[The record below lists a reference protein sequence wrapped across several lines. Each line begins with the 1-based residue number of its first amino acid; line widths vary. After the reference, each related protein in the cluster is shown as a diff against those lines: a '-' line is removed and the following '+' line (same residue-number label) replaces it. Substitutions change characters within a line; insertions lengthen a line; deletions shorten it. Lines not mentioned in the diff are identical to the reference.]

1 MPMPKSNPDGDIS
14 EESSDGDL
22 LFAESAFAE
31 VDANNIPTL
40 NDIVSI
46 NGKQV
51 RRDFDREHMPETLED
66 IDSRVD
72 QVVSETNEPAD
83 IPVLTEIADFP
94 LISDA
99 PAADVRIPTL
109 TESTADPITS
119 ALEAKV
125 EEQLPAMREALDY
138 AARRIIAELVEKHA
152 DSIRDE
158 LQTRLLAMRDSV
170 MVDIQK
176 RQR

>member
-1 MPMPKSNPDGDIS
+1 MPKSHPDGGTS
-14 EESSDGDL
+14 EELADSDL

-51 RRDFDREHMPETLED
+51 QRQFDREHMPETLED
-66 IDSRVD
+66 IDSRVE
-72 QVVSETNEPAD
+72 QVVSETHEPAD

-109 TESTADPITS
+109 TETTSDPVTE

-125 EEQLPAMREALDY
+125 EEQISAMREELDY
-138 AARRIIAELVEKHA
+138 AARKIIAELVEKHA
-152 DSIRDE
+152 DSIRHE
-158 LQTRLLAMRDSV
+158 LQSRLLAMRDSV
-170 MVDIQK
+170 MIDIQK